1 MKYLVTLEF
10 LYRTSVEVEADS
22 PAEASKKANDLQLDD
37 IFDSETIPVTSLEDG
52 QPISAEPV

>member
-22 PAEASKKANDLQLDD
+22 PAEASKKANELQLND
-37 IFDSETIPVTSLEDG
+37 IFDAETIPVTSLEDG
-52 QPISAEPV
+52 QPISAESV

>member
-22 PAEASKKANDLQLDD
+22 PAEASKKANDLQLGD

>member
-22 PAEASKKANDLQLDD
+22 PAEARSKAGDLQLDD
-37 IFDSETIPVTSLEDG
+37 IFDSESVPVTSLEDG
-52 QPISAEPV
+52 QPISAEPA